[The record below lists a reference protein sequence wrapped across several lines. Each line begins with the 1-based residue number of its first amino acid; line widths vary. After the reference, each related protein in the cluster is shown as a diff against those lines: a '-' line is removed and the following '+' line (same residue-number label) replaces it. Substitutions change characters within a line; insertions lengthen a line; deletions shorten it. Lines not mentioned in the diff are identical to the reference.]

1 MALETEE
8 LNNAWTKVQEPL
20 DYDHDKTELTLEWHW
35 RWIAKQTHKFHGELA
50 VRIPTTNLHNK
61 HHYPVKTLIE
71 TGPGTSTKSQNGRS
85 NYYDNFWPRKIA
97 IARSRSF
104 RFAVPPPVAL
114 WLRPRKWTTVMRTIR
129 THGGRQIQSCWSVV
143 RIFAWPESLA
153 SKFRAPNL
161 AIVFEID
168 WNRQWKAWNFPL
180 GKYCPVDSQNIA
192 ARNGKSIDW
201 ISTGRAMIEVWQARW
216 CTEVSVWCSLQ
227 CGML

>member
-50 VRIPTTNLHNK
+50 VRIPTTNLYNK

-168 WNRQWKAWNFPL
+168 WNRQYCGLTRTVEFVIKCF
-180 GKYCPVDSQNIA
+180 GKLDSVVQKCKDILF
-192 ARNGKSIDW
+192 I
-201 ISTGRAMIEVWQARW
+201 
-216 CTEVSVWCSLQ
+216 
-227 CGML
+227 